1 MNIIDVVIVLLI
13 ILSFINGY
21 KRGVLKEVVMLC
33 GTIVIYIVSFL
44 LKDKLGLILCK
55 ILPFFN
61 LDGLVSLNILI
72 YQLIAFFLIAS
83 FLFSIFGIVLKVTG
97 VLQKLVN
104 MTIILTIPSK
114 ILGGIL
120 GLVEGYIVI
129 FALLIILSVPFK
141 NIDIF
146 KNSNLNNKIITS
158 SPILSS
164 TLGNLDDLII
174 DIYDIKIDKDQDK
187 DKMNDKILDMYID
200 YNVISREDLDSIIK
214 SGKLDKAKNKSFA
227 TKS

>member
-1 MNIIDVVIVLLI
+1 MNIIDVVIFLLI

-33 GTIVIYIVSFL
+33 GKIVIYIVSFL

-174 DIYDIKIDKDQDK
+174 DIYDIKIDKDQDN

>member
-1 MNIIDVVIVLLI
+1 MNIIDIVIILLI
-13 ILSFINGY
+13 ILSFINGC
-21 KRGVLKEVVMLC
+21 KRGILKEAVMLC

-44 LKDKLGLILCK
+44 LKNKLGLLLCK

-72 YQLIAFFLIAS
+72 YQLVAFFLIAS

-187 DKMNDKILDMYID
+187 DKINDKIFDMYID

-214 SGKLDKAKNKSFA
+214 SGKLDKAKNKSYA

>member
-21 KRGVLKEVVMLC
+21 KRGILKEAVMLC
-33 GTIVIYIVSFL
+33 GTISIYLISFL
-44 LKDKLGLILCK
+44 LKDKLGLILCR

-214 SGKLDKAKNKSFA
+214 SGKLDKAKNKAFA

>member
-21 KRGVLKEVVMLC
+21 KRGILKEVVMLC

-187 DKMNDKILDMYID
+187 DKINDKILDMYID

-214 SGKLDKAKNKSFA
+214 SGKLDKAKNKSYA